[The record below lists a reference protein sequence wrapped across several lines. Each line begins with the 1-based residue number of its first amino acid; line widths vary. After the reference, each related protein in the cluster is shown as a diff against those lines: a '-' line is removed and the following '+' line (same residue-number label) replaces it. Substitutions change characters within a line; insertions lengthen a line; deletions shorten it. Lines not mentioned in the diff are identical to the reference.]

1 MSIKNIEDLIIKQRQ
16 SFLNSYLNNDDLL
29 LPRIKTASNY
39 CSLYEALFIIAPFS
53 IILPLLTLFVG
64 MSSFSA
70 LSNLILSIF
79 LSILFLILTTS
90 GLVYFYLKNTQK
102 KIKNKI
108 KNSESYRNEFFDYF
122 LIPIF
127 ENNIIDNEMLQQV
140 KLSLTLD
147 QFKVLKATNTKGITY
162 KNLSDFIHNIENI
175 NASLI
180 EAEEDKYTLNH
191 IDVKQYIKTT

>member
-162 KNLSDFIHNIENI
+162 KNLSDFIHNIKNI

>member
-1 MSIKNIEDLIIKQRQ
+1 M
-16 SFLNSYLNNDDLL
+16 L

>member
-16 SFLNSYLNNDDLL
+16 SFLISYLNNDDLL
-29 LPRIKTASNY
+29 SPQIKRASDY
-39 CSLYEALFIIAPFS
+39 CSLYEALFIILPFS
-53 IILPLLTLFVG
+53 VILPLLTIFVG
-64 MSSFSA
+64 ISSLSL

-79 LSILFLILTTS
+79 FSILSLILTTS
-90 GLVYFYLKNTQK
+90 GLIYFYSKNKQK

-108 KNSESYRNEFFDYF
+108 KNNESYRNKFFDYF

-162 KNLSDFIHNIENI
+162 KNLSDFINNIENI
-175 NASLI
+175 NISLT
-180 EAEEDKYTLNH
+180 EAEEDKYTLNYSD
-191 IDVKQYIKTT
+191 INQYIKTT

>member
-29 LPRIKTASNY
+29 SPRIKTASNY

-79 LSILFLILTTS
+79 LSILSLILTTS
-90 GLVYFYLKNTQK
+90 GLLYFYSKNKQK

-108 KNSESYRNEFFDYF
+108 KNNESYRNEFFDYF

-162 KNLSDFIHNIENI
+162 KNLSDFINNIENI
-175 NASLI
+175 NISLT
-180 EAEEDKYTLNH
+180 EAEEDKYTLNYSD
-191 IDVKQYIKTT
+191 IKQYIKTT

>member
-1 MSIKNIEDLIIKQRQ
+1 MSIKNIEDLIIKKRQ

-64 MSSFSA
+64 MSSFSL

-79 LSILFLILTTS
+79 LSILFVTFATYGFL
-90 GLVYFYLKNTQK
+90 YFYFKIIQK
-102 KIKNKI
+102 KIKDKI
-108 KNSESYRNEFFDYF
+108 INNESYRNEFFDYF
-122 LIPIF
+122 LTPIF
-127 ENNIIDNEMLQQV
+127 ESSIIDDEMLQQV

-147 QFKVLKATNTKGITY
+147 QFKVLRATNTKGVTY
-162 KNLSDFIHNIENI
+162 KNLSDFINNIENI
-175 NASLI
+175 NTSLI
-180 EAEEDKYTLNH
+180 EAEEDKYTLNYSD
-191 IDVKQYIKTT
+191 IKQYIKTT

>member
-180 EAEEDKYTLNH
+180 EAKEDKYTLNH

>member
-147 QFKVLKATNTKGITY
+147 QFKVLKATNTKSITY

>member
-1 MSIKNIEDLIIKQRQ
+1 MSIKNIEDLIIKKRQ

>member
-180 EAEEDKYTLNH
+180 EAEEDKYTFNYSY
-191 IDVKQYIKTT
+191 IKKYIKTT

>member
-79 LSILFLILTTS
+79 LSILFLLLTTS

>member
-147 QFKVLKATNTKGITY
+147 QFKLLKATNTKGITY